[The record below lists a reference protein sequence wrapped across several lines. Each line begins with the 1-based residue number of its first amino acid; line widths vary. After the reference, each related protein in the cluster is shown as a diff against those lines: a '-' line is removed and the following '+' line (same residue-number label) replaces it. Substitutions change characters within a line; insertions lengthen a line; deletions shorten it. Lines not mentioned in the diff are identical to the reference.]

1 MLRYSLT
8 VIAELIY
15 YQYSNEEREG
25 TTYTLNTQL
34 LLDMAKKC
42 CTERNLNENDT
53 GPGVFLVKQLVKQYG
68 VAFLTN
74 LTSDDTMQWVVP
86 QNLRQSGHVSM
97 HITSWC

>member
-86 QNLRQSGHVSM
+86 QNLRQSDHVSM